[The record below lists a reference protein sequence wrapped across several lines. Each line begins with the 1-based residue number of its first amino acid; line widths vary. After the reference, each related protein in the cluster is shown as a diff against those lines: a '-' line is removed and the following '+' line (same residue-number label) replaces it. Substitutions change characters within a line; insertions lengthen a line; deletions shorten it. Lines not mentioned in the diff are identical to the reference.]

1 MPDGLVAAAADGRIL
16 TAVEF
21 SSARYTRVLFPRYA
35 YRPGVNPH
43 PTAGPRG
50 HSYRSPG
57 NIPTVV
63 APVAP
68 EDWQRSSDYL
78 FGCDLYNHGYWW
90 EAHEAWEGLW
100 QLVEK
105 TAAQGRFLKGLI
117 QVSACA
123 LKVAVGNRRGA
134 QRLLE
139 RGSRHLDTAMD
150 QAADPRFMGL
160 ALASFQEVVNAYY
173 RPRLD
178 EGAAV
183 THDPDV
189 FPYIILRTEEAQ

>member
-21 SSARYTRVLFPRYA
+21 SAARYTRVLFPRYA

-90 EAHEAWEGLW
+90 ECHEVLEGLW
-100 QLVEK
+100 R
-105 TAAQGRFLKGLI
+105 AAGRGSQQGRFLQGLI
-117 QVSACA
+117 QLAA
-123 LKVAVGNRRGA
+123 AQLKWFAGRRAVADR
-134 QRLLE
+134 
-139 RGSRHLDTAMD
+139 
-150 QAADPRFMGL
+150 L
-160 ALASFQEVVNAYY
+160 ALRALEKLRGVPDPYMGVAIDDLI
-173 RPRLD
+173 RMVRARVEGEREDPLRIRLD
-178 EGAAV
+178 
-183 THDPDV
+183 
-189 FPYIILRTEEAQ
+189 L